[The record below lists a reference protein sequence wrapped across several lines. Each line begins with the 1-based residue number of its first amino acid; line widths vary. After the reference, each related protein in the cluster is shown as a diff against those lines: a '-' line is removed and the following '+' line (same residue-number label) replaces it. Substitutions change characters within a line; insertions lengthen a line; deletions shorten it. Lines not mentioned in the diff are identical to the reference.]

1 MPGKS
6 LADTKKGS
14 RRRRS
19 LNPMECLPAF
29 TASQADEGRE
39 HVVAEKPTTL
49 LRVSSSLQ
57 RRPVLAMNGDIG
69 DARQE
74 IVRSISKLQAP
85 TFVKRDT
92 SISATVN
99 MGAALEDGM
108 QPVGRAFQ
116 RLASQRMD
124 SSARLPTIPHDREAP
139 TTEAGDAQV
148 IASTSHKA
156 EGGRPHSLARMVSW
170 TASRKLLDVAIK
182 REQQQQ
188 PARQVAEHVRLRER
202 MARLHLV
209 EHEQIGDGNCQ
220 FRAISHQLYDTP
232 KWHQNIRR
240 KAVAHMK
247 ADSDFFV
254 AFLGEDFDDY
264 CKEML
269 MAGTWGDELT
279 LRAAADGL
287 GVTIHVVTSEAEN
300 WYMVYEPTKQLLKK
314 EIFLSYVS
322 PIHYNSLTRMKRSP
336 SAPL

>member
-124 SSARLPTIPHDREAP
+124 SS
-139 TTEAGDAQV
+139 
-148 IASTSHKA
+148 
-156 EGGRPHSLARMVSW
+156 ARMVSW